1 MCRTKGGKVKQK
13 VNNVDEQND
22 KQDDF
27 AFAINDNMP
36 DRLNFCV
43 GGVNVK
49 MLIDSGATSN
59 VMG

>member
-1 MCRTKGGKVKQK
+1 M
-13 VNNVDEQND
+13 NNVDEQND

-27 AFAINDNMP
+27 AFAINDNNMP

-43 GGVNVK
+43 GGVTVK
-49 MLIDSGATSN
+49 MLIDSGAKSN